1 MSSFCIFSIHF
12 FSNETNQRFVMN
24 IEDLREYCLKKKE
37 VTESF
42 PFDETTLVFKVKNKI
57 FALTDIENPLSI
69 NLKCDPEEAIELRE
83 RYTAVKPGYH
93 MNKKLWNTIDIDG
106 SIDEELILKW
116 IDDSYRLIVE
126 KLPKKD
132 REGLL

>member
-1 MSSFCIFSIHF
+1 
-12 FSNETNQRFVMN
+12 MN